1 MIDLSFISIPLVCLL
16 VIYAVMWPFY
26 TLVAALF
33 PTPKVKRGDS
43 NPLISIVVPANNEEK
58 VIGRSI
64 RNFARQTYKKLELI
78 IVCHN
83 CTDDTYP
90 IAKKVAESVSG
101 IKVKVIDCKTRESGK
116 GLALNRGLKEA
127 TGELLSYFDADGT
140 TNDTFF
146 ERVLKYIDS
155 GYDCV
160 QSKIVAKNP
169 NDNLWTKIQGYE
181 MLVFAMV
188 FCEGRYKL
196 GLNSG
201 IGGTG
206 VVVKTEIMRTIGGF
220 GNSLVDDLDICM
232 ELTKRGYRIAF
243 ARDCVVYDEKPL
255 TWSGAFKQRTRWFR
269 GHFDVLF
276 SRFQETIKRPHDLL
290 YLLSPTVV
298 IALWT
303 SLALGVLYIIQ
314 IHIFKTVFITYYGIT
329 LKTLAILTTPYVIQ
343 FFIGAAKEEGKLR
356 ALKNTVLYV
365 FPLYLWTF
373 IWYLVMFKAIS
384 VKSWETTKTLHIG
397 DGGGR

>member
-1 MIDLSFISIPLVCLL
+1 MIDLSFITVPLVCLL

-26 TLVAALF
+26 TFVAALF
-33 PTPKVKRGDS
+33 PLPKVKRGDS
-43 NPLISIVVPANNEEK
+43 SPLISIVVPANNEEK
-58 VIGRSI
+58 VIGQSI

-90 IAKKVAESVSG
+90 IAKKVAESVSE
-101 IKVKVIDCKTRESGK
+101 IKVKVIDLKTREYGK
-116 GLALNRGLKEA
+116 GLALNQGLKEA

-140 TNDTFF
+140 TNDKFF
-146 ERVLKYIDS
+146 EEMLKYIDS

-160 QSKIVAKNP
+160 QSMIVAKNP
-169 NDNLWTKIQGYE
+169 NDNFWTKIQGYE

-206 VVVKTEIMRTIGGF
+206 VVIKTEIMRTIGGF

-232 ELTKRGYRIAF
+232 ELTKRGYKIAF
-243 ARDCVVYDEKPL
+243 ARDCVVYDEKPQ

-269 GHFDVLF
+269 GHFDVLS
-276 SRFQETIKRPHDLL
+276 SRFRETIKRPLDLL

-303 SLALGVLYIIQ
+303 SVALALLYIIQ
-314 IHIFKTVFITYYGIT
+314 IYIFKTVFITYYGIT
-329 LKTLAILTTPYVIQ
+329 LKTLAILTVPYILQ
-343 FFIGAAKEEGKLR
+343 FFIGVAKQEGTLR
-356 ALKNTVLYV
+356 ALKNTILYV

-384 VKSWETTKTLHIG
+384 VKSWATTKTLHV
-397 DGGGR
+397 GGEI

>member
-1 MIDLSFISIPLVCLL
+1 
-16 VIYAVMWPFY
+16 
-26 TLVAALF
+26 
-33 PTPKVKRGDS
+33 
-43 NPLISIVVPANNEEK
+43 
-58 VIGRSI
+58 
-64 RNFARQTYKKLELI
+64 
-78 IVCHN
+78 
-83 CTDDTYP
+83 
-90 IAKKVAESVSG
+90 
-101 IKVKVIDCKTRESGK
+101 
-116 GLALNRGLKEA
+116 
-127 TGELLSYFDADGT
+127 
-140 TNDTFF
+140 
-146 ERVLKYIDS
+146 
-155 GYDCV
+155 
-160 QSKIVAKNP
+160 
-169 NDNLWTKIQGYE
+169 

-206 VVVKTEIMRTIGGF
+206 VVVQTEIMRTIGGF

-232 ELTKRGYRIAF
+232 ELTKRDYRIAF

-255 TWSGAFKQRTRWFR
+255 TWSEAFKQRTRWFR

-384 VKSWETTKTLHIG
+384 VKSWATTKTLHIG
-397 DGGGR
+397 GGR

>member
-64 RNFARQTYKKLELI
+64 RNFARQPYKKLELI

-169 NDNLWTKIQGYE
+169 NDNFWTKIQGYE

-243 ARDCVVYDEKPL
+243 ARDCVVYDEKPQ

-384 VKSWETTKTLHIG
+384 VKSWATTKTLHIG

>member
-58 VIGRSI
+58 VIGQSI

-90 IAKKVAESVSG
+90 IAKKVAESVSE
-101 IKVKVIDCKTRESGK
+101 IKVKVIDFKTRESGK

-146 ERVLKYIDS
+146 EEMLKYIDS

-169 NDNLWTKIQGYE
+169 NDNFWTKIQGYE

-206 VVVKTEIMRTIGGF
+206 VVIKTEIMRTIGGF

-232 ELTKRGYRIAF
+232 ELTKRGYKIAF
-243 ARDCVVYDEKPL
+243 ARDCVVYDEKPQ

-276 SRFQETIKRPHDLL
+276 SRFRETIKRPHDLL

-384 VKSWETTKTLHIG
+384 VKSWATTKTLHIG
-397 DGGGR
+397 GGGGR

>member
-1 MIDLSFISIPLVCLL
+1 MIVDLSFISIPLVCLL

-33 PTPKVKRGDS
+33 PTPEVKRGDS
-43 NPLISIVVPANNEEK
+43 SPLISIIIPANNEEK
-58 VIGRSI
+58 VIGQSI
-64 RNFARQTYKKLELI
+64 RNFAGQTYKKLELI
-78 IVCHN
+78 IICHN

-90 IAKKVAESVSG
+90 IAKKVAESVSE
-101 IKVKVIDCKTRESGK
+101 INVKVIDLKTRESGK
-116 GLALNRGLKEA
+116 GLALNQGLKEA

-146 ERVLKYIDS
+146 ERALKYIDS

-169 NDNLWTKIQGYE
+169 NDNFWTKIQGYE

-220 GNSLVDDLDICM
+220 GNSLVDDLDLCM

-243 ARDCVVYDEKPL
+243 ARDCVVYDEKPQ
-255 TWSGAFKQRTRWFR
+255 TWSGAFKQRTRWFK

-276 SRFQETIKRPHDLL
+276 SRFRETIKRPHDLL

-314 IHIFKTVFITYYGIT
+314 IHLFKTAFIAYYGIT
-329 LKTLAILTTPYVIQ
+329 VKTLAILTVPYIIQ

-356 ALKNTVLYV
+356 AIKNTLLYV

-384 VKSWETTKTLHIG
+384 VKSWGTTKTLHIG
-397 DGGGR
+397 GGK